1 MDKYAKAIM
10 ALLVAA
16 YALYSA
22 ATGSDTP
29 GGAGVTLGEW
39 VGVAAGGITAGLAV
53 WAVPNKTDTPPPS
66 PPSAD

>member
-10 ALLVAA
+10 AALVAA

-22 ATGSDTP
+22 ATGNDSS
-29 GGAGVTLGEW
+29 GGAAVTLNEW

-53 WAVPNKTDTPPPS
+53 WAVPNKTETPS
-66 PPSAD
+66 N